1 MKRFSFQRI
10 GKVPA
15 ESSLAVAGLMSF
27 IPFFFLTL
35 FFVLNERALRTS
47 SGYGVLDLELAWTP
61 GMIEKIFT
69 AWGPSEMKYQVFVH
83 HVDYLYLLCYGL
95 FAALCILLLARRLKG
110 RLQRIGF
117 FFMLIPLLAA
127 LFDAVENIFL
137 LSMLNRG
144 EGFRSSSPAI
154 ASLCATFKI
163 AFIGAT
169 LSFIFIAA
177 FWLLARRYKIRG
189 VYYYLA
195 LLVAGIVVVW
205 LLSMWKLYLCFVIGA
220 VYYAIVLLIIW
231 SSISESR
238 QDTRAST

>member
-1 MKRFSFQRI
+1 
-10 GKVPA
+10 
-15 ESSLAVAGLMSF
+15 
-27 IPFFFLTL
+27 
-35 FFVLNERALRTS
+35 
-47 SGYGVLDLELAWTP
+47 
-61 GMIEKIFT
+61 
-69 AWGPSEMKYQVFVH
+69 MKYQVFVH

-95 FAALCILLLARRLKG
+95 FAALCILFLARRLKG
-110 RLQRIGF
+110 RLQRIGLF
-117 FFMLIPLLAA
+117 FVLIPLLAA
-127 LFDAVENIFL
+127 VFDAVENVFL
-137 LSMLNRG
+137 LSMLNSG

-163 AFIGAT
+163 ALIGAT

-189 VYYYLA
+189 AYYYLA
-195 LLVAGIVVVW
+195 LLVAGIVAVW

-238 QDTRAST
+238 QDARAST

>member
-1 MKRFSFQRI
+1 
-10 GKVPA
+10 
-15 ESSLAVAGLMSF
+15 
-27 IPFFFLTL
+27 
-35 FFVLNERALRTS
+35 
-47 SGYGVLDLELAWTP
+47 
-61 GMIEKIFT
+61 
-69 AWGPSEMKYQVFVH
+69 MKYQVFVH

-95 FAALCILLLARRLKG
+95 FAALCILFLARRLKG
-110 RLQRIGF
+110 RLQRIGLF
-117 FFMLIPLLAA
+117 FVLIPLLAA
-127 LFDAVENIFL
+127 VFDAVENVFL

-163 AFIGAT
+163 ALIGAT

-177 FWLLARRYKIRG
+177 FWLLARRCKIRG
-189 VYYYLA
+189 AYYYLA
-195 LLVAGIVVVW
+195 LLVAGVVVGW

-238 QDTRAST
+238 QDARAST